1 MKYAN
6 STRTKGKVTIKIDD
20 KTIRRKVNLES
31 FGNFVMAIVRYK
43 NENYLL
49 NEWVGDEYLRDDDVT
64 KKVYTLGRKLGR

>member
-1 MKYAN
+1 MRHAN

-49 NEWVGDEYLRDDDVT
+49 NEWVGDEYLRDDNVT
-64 KKVYTLGRKLGR
+64 EKVYTLGRKLGR

>member
-49 NEWVGDEYLRDDDVT
+49 NEWVGDEYLRDDNVT
-64 KKVYTLGRKLGR
+64 EKVYTLGRKLGR